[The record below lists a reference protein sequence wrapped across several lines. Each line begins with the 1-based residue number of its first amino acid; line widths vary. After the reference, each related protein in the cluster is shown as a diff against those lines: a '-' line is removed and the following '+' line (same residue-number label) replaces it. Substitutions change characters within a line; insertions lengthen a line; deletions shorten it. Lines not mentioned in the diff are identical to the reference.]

1 MKNLKPWQWV
11 VFVGLFIAAVV
22 MVSNVFWFL
31 SDIIIRIIGILLMVG
46 LVFVGYTLIKNRKK

>member
-31 SDIIIRIIGILLMVG
+31 SGIIIRIIGILLMVG